1 MGNKGV
7 FELCGENCPALK
19 DKCSKTR
26 HYCAKGKRE
35 IHVKEF
41 CPATCGIV
49 TTPPPV
55 HEETPCVDKNAEVQK
70 LCGQQCPDL
79 KSRCDNSRHYCKLSR
94 KEVNVAE
101 FCPKTCGKF
110 CGTGGNN
117 KFAFDVCGKS
127 CHLLKDKCFT
137 GQKYYCAK
145 GKRDVIVKEMCPVTC
160 SSAKDGPS
168 NSGPSKS
175 GPGAGP
181 SKKSSAKDGP
191 SKKI

>member
-1 MGNKGV
+1 MGSDECVDENAKVQALCGQQCSDLKSDCGNNRLWCKQSRKEVNVAEFCPKTCGKFCGTGDNNKGV

-49 TTPPPV
+49 TTPPPMDD
-55 HEETPCVDKNAEVQK
+55 ETPCVDKNAEVQK
-70 LCGQQCPDL
+70 LCGQQCSDL
-79 KSRCDNSRHYCKLSR
+79 KSDCGNNRLWCKQSR

-110 CGTGGNN
+110 CGTGDNN
-117 KFAFDVCGKS
+117 KFAFD
-127 CHLLKDKCFT
+127 
-137 GQKYYCAK
+137 
-145 GKRDVIVKEMCPVTC
+145 
-160 SSAKDGPS
+160 
-168 NSGPSKS
+168 
-175 GPGAGP
+175 
-181 SKKSSAKDGP
+181 
-191 SKKI
+191 